1 MRHQE
6 MPAAKH
12 LEFDRLCRGLEDFEP
27 LPARLSDQEGE
38 GGGVSPRA
46 LDSSAAEPTGG
57 SFDPLILAGLV
68 NPV

>member
-6 MPAAKH
+6 TPAAEH

-27 LPARLSDQEGE
+27 LPSRAADREEERTDSD
-38 GGGVSPRA
+38 A
-46 LDSSAAEPTGG
+46 PTHITG